1 MIGSKDRRERKPR
14 MRRRRRGAY
23 QGVPLFWRIRLR
35 LMKLRPLPWRGRGT
49 RGRDRCGAGALLG
62 VLLLAALAGAA
73 LAAHYETRA
82 AERVQALDRV
92 AGRVFA
98 GWVLAAHRATQDH
111 AVAFE
116 TALETQLG
124 ILLTV
129 ARLSALGVAP
139 PDLPEGP
146 GRHAAMTLG
155 VIADGTAGWRP
166 GGSGS
171 SPVPGR
177 SPVPMAFGVLEPAA
191 SSRPSAMRE
200 GALEGGLAAV
210 APGGGTLMDAH
221 RPAIEAALGRSLGA
235 DALWVTADRGI
246 RYRER
251 ALHRRAQPGRP
262 WLNRMETALEMAPP
276 GAADPADPARRN
288 IAGAGAVDAES
299 AAIGTNVAVGGTAGI
314 GGRADAAGLRAKT
327 VEAGD
332 LAAAALAVT
341 ADLVVGA
348 AVTGRLAAGRVTA
361 AGRLEAGAV
370 RSTGALDAAALS
382 VAGAASVQGA
392 AAAQGIAGEKLDV
405 AQSLSGTGTAAGGVY
420 GPDAT
425 ISGLLTVGSCAGCE
439 GE

>member
-1 MIGSKDRRERKPR
+1 MTASDWRPSGRRPSGSGPKSMDERQPT
-14 MRRRRRGAY
+14 RRRTLVPENQRR
-23 QGVPLFWRIRLR
+23 
-35 LMKLRPLPWRGRGT
+35 
-49 RGRDRCGAGALLG
+49 RGRDRRGAGALLG

-82 AERVQALDRV
+82 AERVQALDRA

-98 GWVLAAHRATQDH
+98 GWVQAAHRATQAH
-111 AVAFE
+111 ADAFE

-124 ILLTV
+124 IVLTV
-129 ARLSALGVAP
+129 ARLSALGAAP
-139 PDLPEGP
+139 PDLPERP

-155 VIADGTAGWRP
+155 VIPDGTPR
-166 GGSGS
+166 
-171 SPVPGR
+171 R
-177 SPVPMAFGVLEPAA
+177 TPMAFGVLEPVAA
-191 SSRPSAMRE
+191 SRPSAMRE
-200 GALEGGLAAV
+200 GALEVGLAAV
-210 APGGGTLMDAH
+210 APGGGTLMEAH
-221 RPAIEAALGRSLGA
+221 RPAIEAALGRSLAA

-246 RYRER
+246 RYGER

-262 WLNRMETALEMAPP
+262 WLNRMETTLEMAPP

-288 IAGAGAVDAES
+288 ITGVGAVDAVS
-299 AAIGTNVAVGGTAGI
+299 AEAGADVAVGATAEI
-314 GGRADAAGLRAKT
+314 GGRADAAGLRAET

-332 LAAAALAVT
+332 LAAAAFAVS

-348 AVTGRLAAGRVTA
+348 AAADRFAADRVTVTGT
-361 AGRLEAGAV
+361 LEAGAV

-382 VAGAASVQGA
+382 VAGNATVEGA
-392 AAAQGIAGEKLDV
+392 VTARAVAGENLDV
-405 AQSLSGTGTAAGGVY
+405 AQSLSGSRTAAGGVY